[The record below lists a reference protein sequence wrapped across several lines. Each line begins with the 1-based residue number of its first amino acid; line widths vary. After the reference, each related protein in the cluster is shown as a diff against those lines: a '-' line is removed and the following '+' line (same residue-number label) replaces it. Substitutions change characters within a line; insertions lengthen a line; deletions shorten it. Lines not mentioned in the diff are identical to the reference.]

1 MISFGETGVIAL
13 ALLQVGVWVAIVV
26 YLIGLARRLVA
37 AQERTAAA
45 LERLSETLRQTP
57 RG

>member
-1 MISFGETGVIAL
+1 MFTTAETGVIGF
-13 ALLQVGVWVAIVV
+13 ALLQVVFWIAIVV
-26 YLIGLARRLVA
+26 YLIGLARRFVV

-57 RG
+57 RT